1 MNFSN
6 MLTELLKKYK
16 VWTFIRQFNIL
27 YSKIKEKGGNRK
39 EEIYTFKFKL
49 ISTYMLS
56 SRQ

>member
-6 MLTELLKKYK
+6 TLTELLKKYQ
-16 VWTFIRQFNIL
+16 VWPFIRQFNIL
-27 YSKIKEKGGNRK
+27 YSKNKEKGGNRK
-39 EEIYTFKFKL
+39 EEVYIFKFKP